1 VWHDSF
7 VPQRGGAVHVATTR
21 RHYKGKIYET
31 VLLRR
36 SYRDGGKVKNE
47 TVGNLSHLP
56 ADLIELIKRRLSD
69 PEQRFV
75 PATDLELKRSLAHG
89 HCLAVQQM
97 MRKLGLPGLLETSA
111 SRDRDLVVAMIAARV
126 LEPASKLAT
135 TRLWQE
141 STLATDLGV
150 EDADEDELYRAMDWL
165 LARQSKIEKR
175 LAGRHLQDGGLVLY
189 DLTSSYVE
197 GRHCKL
203 ARIGY
208 SRDGK
213 RGSLQIE
220 YGLITDAAGRPIAVE
235 VFEGNTGDPATVASQ
250 VHKLK
255 QNFKLGEL
263 VLVGDRGMLT
273 SARIEALKEVD
284 GLAWISCLRSPQIQ
298 ALVDNGNLQ
307 LSLYDHQDLAEISDP
322 AYPGERLVV
331 CKNIRLAEE
340 RRRKR
345 EDLLSATEL
354 KLAPIVEMV
363 AQGKLKGAAQIGVRV
378 GKVIDRHKVGKH
390 LQVEISDDRLEV
402 TRKAAHLAAE
412 AALDGIYVLR
422 TPLPAERLDT
432 VGVVS
437 SYKLLVKVERA
448 FRSFKSIDLQV
459 RPLHHYSDDRVRA
472 HILLCMLAYYVRWHL
487 EQAWSELLF
496 KDEDPPLAEDPVAP
510 ARRSASALRKAS
522 TQQLADGSPVHSW
535 RTLLAALRSLT
546 RNRVLPKGAPDAA
559 AFEMVATPTALQSKA
574 LALIAA
580 FQP

>member
-1 VWHDSF
+1 M
-7 VPQRGGAVHVATTR
+7 PQRGGAVHVSTTR
-21 RHYKGKIYET
+21 RHYKGKTYET

-36 SYRDGGKVKNE
+36 SYRQGGKVKNE
-47 TVGNLSHLP
+47 TLGNLSHLP
-56 ADLIELIKRRLSD
+56 PDLIDLIKRRLSD
-69 PEQRFV
+69 PEQRLV
-75 PATDLELKRSLAHG
+75 VADDLELKRSLSHG
-89 HCLAVQQM
+89 QVVAVRQM
-97 MRKLGLPGLLETSA
+97 MQKLGLAGLLDA
-111 SRDRDLVVAMIAARV
+111 AGSRNRDLVLAMIAARV

-150 EDADEDELYRAMDWL
+150 EGANEDELYRALDWL
-165 LARQSKIEKR
+165 LVRQPQIEKR
-175 LAGRHLQDGGLVLY
+175 LARRHLQEDGLVLY
-189 DLTSSYVE
+189 DLSSSYVE

-220 YGLITDAAGRPIAVE
+220 YGLITDQEGRPIAVE
-235 VFEGNTGDPATVASQ
+235 VFAGNSGDPATVASQ

-255 QNFKLGEL
+255 QNFKLAEL

-273 SARIEALKEVD
+273 SARIEALKGVH

-298 ALVDNGNLQ
+298 ALVLSGNLQ
-307 LSLYDHQDLAEISDP
+307 LSFFDQQNLAEISDP
-322 AYPGERLVV
+322 AFPGERLVV

-354 KLAPIVEMV
+354 GLAPLAALVE
-363 AQGKLKGAAQIGVRV
+363 AGKLKGAAQIGLRV
-378 GKVIDRHKVGKH
+378 GKLIDRHKVGKH
-390 LQVEISDDRLEV
+390 LELEISDNHLAIS
-402 TRKAAHLAAE
+402 RKEAEIAAE

-422 TPLPAERLDT
+422 TSLPAARLDA
-432 VGVVS
+432 VGVVR

-459 RPLHHYSDDRVRA
+459 RPIHHYSEERVRA

-487 EQAWSELLF
+487 EEVWSELLF
-496 KDEDPPLAEDPVAP
+496 KDETPPLADDPVGP
-510 ARRSASALRKAS
+510 AQRSAAALRKAR
-522 TQQLADGSPVHSW
+522 TQALPDGSSVHSW
-535 RTLLAALRSLT
+535 RTLLVALRSLT
-546 RNRVLPKGAPDAA
+546 RNRVLPKGAPEAA
-559 AFEMVATPTALQSKA
+559 AFEMVATPTPLQARA

-580 FQP
+580 FKL

>member
-1 VWHDSF
+1 

-21 RHYKGKIYET
+21 RHYRGKTYET

-36 SYRDGGKVKNE
+36 SFREEGKVKNE

-56 ADLIELIKRRLSD
+56 PDLIELIKRRLSD

-75 PATDLELKRSLAHG
+75 PASDLELKRSLAHG

-97 MRKLGLPGLLETSA
+97 MRKLGLPGLLDSSP
-111 SRDRDLVVAMIAARV
+111 SRDRDLAMAMIAARV
-126 LEPASKLAT
+126 LDPASKLAT

-141 STLATDLGV
+141 STLASDLGV
-150 EDADEDELYRAMDWL
+150 ADADEDELYRAMDWL

-175 LAGRHLQDGGLVLY
+175 LAGRHLEEGGLVLY

-197 GRHCKL
+197 GRHCNL

-220 YGLITDAAGRPIAVE
+220 YGLITDADGRPIAVE

-250 VHKLK
+250 VEKLK

-273 SARIEALKEVD
+273 SARIEALKQVD

-307 LSLYDHQDLAEISDP
+307 LSLYDDLDLAEISDP

-345 EDLLSATEL
+345 EDLLAATEL
-354 KLAPIVEMV
+354 KLAPIVEAV
-363 AQGKLKGAAQIGVRV
+363 TQGRLSGAAQIGVRV

-390 LQVEISDDRLEV
+390 LQVDICDDRLVV
-402 TRKAAHLAAE
+402 TRNTTQIAAE

-432 VGVVS
+432 VGIVR

-459 RPLHHYSDDRVRA
+459 RPVHHYSDDRVRA

-496 KDEDPPLAEDPVAP
+496 KDEAPPLAADPVAP
-510 ARRSASALRKAS
+510 ARRSAGAQRKAS

-535 RTLLAALRSLT
+535 RTLLVALRSLT

-559 AFEMVATPTALQSKA
+559 AFEMVATPTALQAKA

>member
-1 VWHDSF
+1 M
-7 VPQRGGAVHVATTR
+7 PQRGGAVHVAVTR
-21 RHYKGKIYET
+21 RHYKGKTYET

-36 SYRDGGKVKNE
+36 SFREDGKVKNE

-56 ADLIELIKRRLSD
+56 PDLIDLIKRRLSD
-69 PEQRFV
+69 PEQRFI
-75 PATDLELKRSLAHG
+75 PAADLELKRSLPHG

-97 MRKLGLPGLLETSA
+97 MRKLGLPGLLDTSA
-111 SRDRDLVVAMIAARV
+111 SRDRDLALAMIAARV

-141 STLATDLGV
+141 STLAPDLGV
-150 EDADEDELYRAMDWL
+150 ADANEDELYRAMDWL

-175 LAGRHLQDGGLVLY
+175 LAGRHLEEGGLVLY

-197 GRHCKL
+197 GRHCNL

-220 YGLITDAAGRPIAVE
+220 YGLITDAEGRPIAVE

-250 VHKLK
+250 VEKLK
-255 QNFKLGEL
+255 QNFKLGQL

-273 SARIEALKEVD
+273 SARIGALKQVE

-298 ALVDNGNLQ
+298 ALVESGNLQ
-307 LSLYDHQDLAEISDP
+307 LSLFDHQDLAEISDP

-331 CKNIRLAEE
+331 CKNTRLAEE
-340 RRRKR
+340 RQRKR
-345 EDLLSATEL
+345 EDLLKATEL
-354 KLAPIVEMV
+354 KLAPILEAV
-363 AQGKLKGAAQIGVRV
+363 AAGRLTGAAQIGVRV

-390 LQVEISDDRLEV
+390 FQVEITADRLV
-402 TRKAAHLAAE
+402 VSRNTAQIAAE

-422 TPLPAERLDT
+422 TPLPAERLDA
-432 VGVVS
+432 VGVVR

-459 RPLHHYSDDRVRA
+459 RPVHHYSDDRVRA

-496 KDEDPPLAEDPVAP
+496 KDEAPLVAEDPVAS
-510 ARRSASALRKAS
+510 ARRSDAALRKAS
-522 TQQLADGSPVHSW
+522 TQQLTDGSPVHSW
-535 RTLLAALRSLT
+535 RTLLVALRSLT
-546 RNRVLPKGAPDAA
+546 RNRVLPKGAPEAA
-559 AFEMVATPTALQSKA
+559 AFEMVATPTTLQAKA

>member
-1 VWHDSF
+1 M
-7 VPQRGGAVHVATTR
+7 PQRGGAVHVAVTR
-21 RHYKGKIYET
+21 RHYKGKTYET

-36 SYRDGGKVKNE
+36 SFREDGKVKNE

-56 ADLIELIKRRLSD
+56 PDLIDLIKRRLSD
-69 PEQRFV
+69 PEQRFI
-75 PATDLELKRSLAHG
+75 PAADLELKRSLPHG

-97 MRKLGLPGLLETSA
+97 MRKLGLPGLLDTSA
-111 SRDRDLVVAMIAARV
+111 SRDRDLALAMIAARV

-141 STLATDLGV
+141 STLAPDLGV
-150 EDADEDELYRAMDWL
+150 ADANEDELYRAMDWL

-175 LAGRHLQDGGLVLY
+175 LAGRHLEEGGLVLY

-197 GRHCKL
+197 GRHCNL

-220 YGLITDAAGRPIAVE
+220 YGLITDAEGRPIALE

-250 VHKLK
+250 VEKLK
-255 QNFKLGEL
+255 QNFKLGQL

-273 SARIEALKEVD
+273 SARIEALKQVE

-307 LSLYDHQDLAEISDP
+307 LSLFDHQDLAEISDP

-331 CKNIRLAEE
+331 CKNTRLAEE
-340 RRRKR
+340 RQRKR
-345 EDLLSATEL
+345 EDLLKATEL
-354 KLAPIVEMV
+354 KLAPILEAV
-363 AQGKLKGAAQIGVRV
+363 AAGRLTGAAQIGVRV

-390 LQVEISDDRLEV
+390 FQVEITADRLV
-402 TRKAAHLAAE
+402 VSRNTAQIAAE

-422 TPLPAERLDT
+422 TPLPAERLDA
-432 VGVVS
+432 VGVVR

-459 RPLHHYSDDRVRA
+459 RPVHHYSDDRVRA

-496 KDEDPPLAEDPVAP
+496 KDEAPLVAEDPVAS
-510 ARRSASALRKAS
+510 ARRSDAALRKAS
-522 TQQLADGSPVHSW
+522 TQQLTDGSPVHSW
-535 RTLLAALRSLT
+535 RTLLVALRSLT
-546 RNRVLPKGAPDAA
+546 RNRVLPKGAPEAA
-559 AFEMVATPTALQSKA
+559 AFEMVATPTTLQAKA

>member
-1 VWHDSF
+1 

-21 RHYKGKIYET
+21 RHYRGKTYET

-36 SYRDGGKVKNE
+36 SFREEGKVKNE

-56 ADLIELIKRRLSD
+56 PDLIELIKRRLSD

-75 PATDLELKRSLAHG
+75 PASDLELKRSLAHG

-97 MRKLGLPGLLETSA
+97 MRKLGLPGLLDSSP
-111 SRDRDLVVAMIAARV
+111 SRDRDLAMAMIAARV
-126 LEPASKLAT
+126 LDPASKLAT

-141 STLATDLGV
+141 STLASDLGV
-150 EDADEDELYRAMDWL
+150 ADADEDELYRAMDWL

-175 LAGRHLQDGGLVLY
+175 LAGRHLEEGGLVLY

-197 GRHCKL
+197 GRHCNL

-220 YGLITDAAGRPIAVE
+220 YGLITDADGRPIAVE

-250 VHKLK
+250 VEKLK

-273 SARIEALKEVD
+273 SARIEALKQVD

-307 LSLYDHQDLAEISDP
+307 LSLYDDLDLAEITDP

-345 EDLLSATEL
+345 EDLLAATEL
-354 KLAPIVEMV
+354 KLAPIVEAV
-363 AQGKLKGAAQIGVRV
+363 TQGRLSGAAQIGVRV

-390 LQVEISDDRLEV
+390 LQVDICDDRLVV
-402 TRKAAHLAAE
+402 TRNTTQIAAE

-432 VGVVS
+432 VGVVR

-459 RPLHHYSDDRVRA
+459 RPVHHYSDDRVRA

-496 KDEDPPLAEDPVAP
+496 KDEAPPLAADPVAP
-510 ARRSASALRKAS
+510 ARRSAGAQRKAS

-535 RTLLAALRSLT
+535 RTLLVALRSLT

-559 AFEMVATPTALQSKA
+559 AFEMVATPTALQAKA

>member
-1 VWHDSF
+1 M
-7 VPQRGGAVHVATTR
+7 
-21 RHYKGKIYET
+21 
-31 VLLRR
+31 LRR
-36 SYRDGGKVKNE
+36 SFRQDGKVKNE

-56 ADLIELIKRRLSD
+56 PDLIELIKRRLSN

-75 PATDLELKRSLAHG
+75 PASDLELKRSLAHG

-97 MRKLGLPGLLETSA
+97 MRKLGLPGLLDSSP
-111 SRDRDLVVAMIAARV
+111 SRDRDLAMAMIAARL

-141 STLATDLGV
+141 STLAADLGV

-175 LAGRHLQDGGLVLY
+175 LAGRHLEEGGLVLY

-197 GRHCKL
+197 GRHCNL

-220 YGLITDAAGRPIAVE
+220 YGLITDPAGRPIAVE

-250 VHKLK
+250 VQKLK

-273 SARIEALKEVD
+273 SARIEALKEVA

-307 LSLYDHQDLAEISDP
+307 LSLFDDQDLAEISDP
-322 AYPGERLVV
+322 DYPGERLVV
-331 CKNIRLAEE
+331 CKNTRLAEE

-345 EDLLSATEL
+345 EDLLNTTEL
-354 KLAPIVEMV
+354 KLRPILESV
-363 AQGKLKGAAQIGVRV
+363 AQGRLKGAAQIGLRV
-378 GKVIDRHKVGKH
+378 GRVLDRYKVGKH
-390 LQVEISDDRLEV
+390 LQVDIYDDRLLV
-402 TRKAAHLAAE
+402 TRKAAPIEAE

-432 VGVVS
+432 FGVVR
-437 SYKLLVKVERA
+437 SYKLLAKVERA

-459 RPLHHYSDDRVRA
+459 RPVHHYSDDRVRA
-472 HILLCMLAYYVRWHL
+472 HIFLCMLAYYVRWHL
-487 EQAWSELLF
+487 EQAWAELLF
-496 KDEDPPLAEDPVAP
+496 KDETPPLAEDPVAP
-510 ARRSASALRKAS
+510 PQRSASALRKAS
-522 TQQLADGSPVHSW
+522 TQQLTDGSPVHSW
-535 RTLLAALRSLT
+535 RTLVAALRSLT

-559 AFEMVATPTALQSKA
+559 AFEMVATPTPLQAKA